1 MLKSFPDA
9 KTADDV
15 ANKVRALCFE
25 GGFNLRKFTS
35 NNVDLLRVI
44 PNDLRKDEMKH
55 KGLKLGNLTGYK
67 ALGVKWN
74 VKDDFF
80 GFIIKIHNKSAAQRG
95 LLAALSSI

>member
-9 KTADDV
+9 KTADDE

-80 GFIIKIHNKSAAQRG
+80 EFIIKMHNKSATQRG